1 MALQV
6 WLPLTKNLENQGL
19 SDVSVSIQI
28 GTTSFVTG
36 KIGNAFYNTSTGHN
50 ILIPWT
56 HANTEELSILLWV
69 KPQTPGAWSDIFT
82 IGKYYNRLENNGYNY
97 YYFFHDNVGLYGN
110 NVDSGGV
117 EIGTLPNETWTHIA
131 FTVSGTELKIYKNG
145 ELFDSH
151 SQKYQLSE
159 VMDAKDVIRIGGRRD
174 DEPNYY
180 YQALYNDVRI
190 YDNCLSAKEIKE
202 ISKGLCCH
210 YPLNDNFVT
219 SSVNLY
225 DKPYCDGSP
234 SYYTG
239 YTLTKNKDGEGY
251 NFNIEFSGNGN
262 DAWFWIQ
269 YPQFSFTDG
278 EMYDYSC
285 KIRINTLNFYLI
297 LRAARNSNDWE
308 TPSVVT
314 INKTTDGKWIELH
327 TQITIHSSYTFNGT
341 TITANP
347 LLEFCTS
354 PLNSNGFKY
363 VADFDI
369 KDVQVVPI
377 SENMSVPFSPK
388 EFRSNVLYDTS
399 GFGNNG
405 YFHDES
411 SGVEFAPNSPRYDG
425 CYKFLSKHYLIGN
438 SPWREDTYLSEF
450 TLSFWLNQ
458 EDGSGDYSTFFNS
471 CGYGSD
477 GLWLGMN
484 VEGKGAWAFRNVSP
498 CYATTT
504 PFVCT
509 HNEWYHFVYVFING
523 TVGWYVNGNAQTWTK
538 YNDTTMHIFDCFIL
552 GDNYSGTTW
561 NTTFIGKISDFRWY
575 ATALTAEDIKELY
588 NTPITITNNGTLLT
602 QGEIKEEE

>member
-1 MALQV
+1 MACLA
-6 WLPLTKNLENQGL
+6 WLPLNGDLKNQGIGNISL
-19 SDVSVSIQI
+19 IKDGVGFGTGLGKVSNTYMNSGALIIKIPEMSDTKQLTFMFWAYVDSSLITDNWTLIARMDDQGTNAGSSMRIEVCPKGNYNGIYCFSNHNNPNFGLTYGCITSKQGGYYDQWVHFCFTSD
-28 GTTSFVTG
+28 GTTFRRYMNGVD
-36 KIGNAFYNTSTGHN
+36 IGNCEYSGKATFNGVF
-50 ILIPWT
+50 LL
-56 HANTEELSILLWV
+56 ANS
-69 KPQTPGAWSDIFT
+69 S
-82 IGKYYNRLENNGYNY
+82 
-97 YYFFHDNVGLYGN
+97 
-110 NVDSGGV
+110 
-117 EIGTLPNETWTHIA
+117 
-131 FTVSGTELKIYKNG
+131 KIYKQ
-145 ELFDSH
+145 DC
-151 SQKYQLSE
+151 
-159 VMDAKDVIRIGGRRD
+159 
-174 DEPNYY
+174 
-180 YQALYNDVRI
+180 RI
-190 YDNCLSAKEIKE
+190 YDTCLSAKEIKE

-262 DAWFWIQ
+262 DTWFWIQ

-285 KIRINTLNFYLI
+285 KIRINTLNFSLY

-354 PLNSNGFKY
+354 PLNSNGFNY
-363 VADFDI
+363 AADFDI

-458 EDGSGDYSTFFNS
+458 EDGSGGYSTFFNS
-471 CGYGSD
+471 WGYGSD

-498 CYATTT
+498 NYATTT

-523 TVGWYVNGNAQTWTK
+523 NVGWYVNGNAQTWTK
-538 YNDTTMHIFDCFIL
+538 YNDTTMHILDYFIL

-561 NTTFIGKISDFRWY
+561 DTTFIGKISDFRWY

-602 QGEIKEEE
+602 QGEFKEEE

>member
-19 SDVSVSIQI
+19 SDVRVSLKN
-28 GTTSFVTG
+28 GAASFVGG
-36 KIGNAFYNTSTGHN
+36 KIGNAFYNSSAGN
-50 ILIPWT
+50 SILIPWT

-110 NVDSGGV
+110 SVDSGEI

-145 ELFDSH
+145 ELFDSR

-174 DEPNYY
+174 NEPDFY
-180 YQALYNDVRI
+180 YQAVYNDVRI

-210 YPLNDNFVT
+210 YTLNSIPNENLISGCYSCTSTKDSFSSTGSIVSHVTADMLNNNRGKTLCLSYRVKNDGEYSYDSGIIDWARNRFGIHGSTHYVDSSGTTHVLYPLADLLYVGKKDGRYFTTWTIPT
-219 SSVNLY
+219 SSEYTFTTNLGFANQTWY
-225 DKPYCDGSP
+225 HGFAHPAS
-234 SYYTG
+234 
-239 YTLTKNKDGEGY
+239 
-251 NFNIEFSGNGN
+251 
-262 DAWFWIQ
+262 
-269 YPQFSFTDG
+269 
-278 EMYDYSC
+278 
-285 KIRINTLNFYLI
+285 
-297 LRAARNSNDWE
+297 SNDE
-308 TPSVVT
+308 TWYLDQIKLEWGTKPTPWSPHS
-314 INKTTDGKWIELH
+314 IDEAYKTLGFD
-327 TQITIHSSYTFNGT
+327 TFT
-341 TITANP
+341 EP
-347 LLEFCTS
+347 
-354 PLNSNGFKY
+354 
-363 VADFDI
+363 
-369 KDVQVVPI
+369 DV
-377 SENMSVPFSPK
+377 
-388 EFRSNVLYDTS
+388 S

-438 SPWREDTYLSEF
+438 SPWRKETYLSEF

-471 CGYGSD
+471 WGYGSD

-523 TVGWYVNGNAQTWTK
+523 NVGWYVNGNAQTWTK
-538 YNDTTMHIFDCFIL
+538 YNDTTMHILDYFIL

-602 QGEIKEEE
+602 QGEFKEEE